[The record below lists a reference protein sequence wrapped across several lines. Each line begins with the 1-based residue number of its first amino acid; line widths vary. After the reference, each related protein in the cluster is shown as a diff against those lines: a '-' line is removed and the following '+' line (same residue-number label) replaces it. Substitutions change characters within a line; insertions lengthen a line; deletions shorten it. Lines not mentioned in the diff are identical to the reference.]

1 MRGHRTAYH
10 LPCLHCLSLLI
21 KGERASAPGGSPAA
35 CASALLAPWL
45 ADPSALLER
54 FGGGRAAAAALLAR
68 GGGAGGGLG
77 SPLARGAAEAGAA
90 LRELAGALHERSLE
104 V

>member
-1 MRGHRTAYH
+1 MWVVCAWEVW
-10 LPCLHCLSLLI
+10 
-21 KGERASAPGGSPAA
+21 GERCFGAWRVTGCPRLSASRP
-35 CASALLAPWL
+35 PWL

-77 SPLARGAAEAGAA
+77 SPLARGAAEAEAA